1 MVFKDNN
8 KCLKNDT
15 VAEATFDLQ
24 FDNVNS
30 IIVFIQIFIKFTNFT
45 AGFPY
50 KTSVK

>member
-1 MVFKDNN
+1 MVFKGNN
-8 KCLKNDT
+8 KCLKNDN

-30 IIVFIQIFIKFTNFT
+30 IIVFIQYLLDFTNFI

-50 KTSVK
+50 KTLVK